1 VQNFDAVK
9 ARKPA
14 RPLDFDQRMHAVQ
27 AFRELP
33 EADSLAA
40 ANKRIRNIL
49 RKAQEADISVP
60 AEYDAGLLLE
70 PAEQDLARALADLEA
85 RVQPLFL
92 IREYTRA
99 LQQLAALQVPVDTFF
114 DKVMVM
120 SDDNALRNNRLA
132 LLNAVSEL
140 FLQVAD
146 ISLLQ

>member
-1 VQNFDAVK
+1 M
-9 ARKPA
+9 ARQPT

-33 EADSLAA
+33 EADSLTA

-49 RKAQEADISVP
+49 RKAQEAGISFPVSC
-60 AEYDAGLLLE
+60 DATLLQE
-70 PAEQDLARALADLEA
+70 QTEQDLARALADLEA
-85 RVQPLFL
+85 RVQPLFEQ
-92 IREYTRA
+92 REYSRA
-99 LQQLAALQVPVDTFF
+99 LQQLAELQSPVDTFF

-120 SDDNALRNNRLA
+120 SDDSELRNNRLA

-146 ISLLQ
+146 ISLLQG